1 MRRLGRVWLKWILIT
16 VAALI
21 AAVLGWYEASPLY
34 TLNQMRE
41 AAEAGNTA
49 KLANYVD
56 YQSLKIDLK
65 DELRREIILE
75 GNRRGADNDPLIKFG
90 TDIAVALVKSGV
102 DLLVTPEAVQAMF
115 DANSAANQ
123 GGRGSVAASRS
134 SVAVMPVGIPKTD
147 AAIERHG
154 LSMFKVK
161 VKGKDKDGAAVFRRY
176 GVGWKLAGVDMP
188 YRFGDADR

>member
-16 VAALI
+16 VAALS
-21 AAVLGWYEASPLY
+21 AAVFGWYEASPLY
-34 TLNQMRE
+34 TLGKMRE

-75 GNRRGADNDPLIKFG
+75 GNRRGAETDPLVKFG
-90 TDIAVALVKSGV
+90 TDIAVAFVRPGV

-123 GGRGSVAASRS
+123 GGRGSVAAARS
-134 SVAVMPVGIPKTD
+134 SVAVMPVGIPKAD
-147 AAIERHG
+147 AVIERHG

-161 VKGKDKDGAAVFRRY
+161 VKGKDGAAVFRRY